1 MLFLTFSGFCI
12 KINGA
17 VKSGFSLWPEC
28 DADKSYASPFWQGF
42 SAAPERSKFLQ
53 GFLTSP
59 FSPIPRTGGEE
70 LVLVVLW
77 KSKREQ
83 LCSAMKVSNSMLCS
97 EHIWHRSVCVVLRVN
112 PAHQRA
118 QPGSSVVPSVHDG
131 AFGFVN
137 TQISAPVLGHHLLV
151 SVAAALC
158 LARTPVHGKQLLTFS

>member
-59 FSPIPRTGGEE
+59 FSPIPRTGDDE
-70 LVLVVLW
+70 
-77 KSKREQ
+77 
-83 LCSAMKVSNSMLCS
+83 
-97 EHIWHRSVCVVLRVN
+97 
-112 PAHQRA
+112 
-118 QPGSSVVPSVHDG
+118 
-131 AFGFVN
+131 
-137 TQISAPVLGHHLLV
+137 LV
-151 SVAAALC
+151 SVAL
-158 LARTPVHGKQLLTFS
+158 